1 MEQLWNE
8 QPWYWLLGNEQAG
21 RALAEV
27 RREAGLTQAQ
37 VAHRLAMDRTT
48 VLNMEAGR
56 NPAIARFI
64 ELFKSMGYD
73 LVAVPHNAPVRVDV
87 HYELAEG
94 DDTS

>member
-1 MEQLWNE
+1 MDQLWNE
-8 QPWYWLLGNEQAG
+8 QPWYWLLGSEQAG

-37 VAHRLAMDRTT
+37 AAERLAMDRTT

-56 NPAIARFI
+56 NPAISRFI

-73 LVAVPHNAPVRVDV
+73 LVAVPHNAPVRVDAHHV
-87 HYELAEG
+87 LVEG